1 MIVQHSIQY
10 TQLQTVTDALIE
22 ELSSIT
28 LSRRYGGWCCGHSIN
43 QLWYVEEVEKA
54 NNMMKA
60 VWKDFTPQ
68 NQNKTIT
75 IIAIQVQLEHSHLKP
90 KKNKFNKS

>member
-68 NQNKTIT
+68 NQNTNNNN
-75 IIAIQVQLEHSHLKP
+75 HSHP
-90 KKNKFNKS
+90 GST